1 MPEHKETGKEEEVR
15 KGARNYLKYSG
26 MAFQMIGVMLGFI
39 LGGSWL
45 DGYLDT
51 SPLFIIVG
59 SLVGVAGGLYLALKD
74 FL

>member
-15 KGARNYLKYSG
+15 KGARNYMKYSG

-45 DGYLDT
+45 DGYLGT

>member
-1 MPEHKETGKEEEVR
+1 MPEHKGTGKEEEVR
-15 KGARNYLKYSG
+15 KGARNYMKYSG

-45 DGYLDT
+45 DGYLGT